1 MRYRLPPL
9 NSLRLFEAAARLLSF
24 KAAANELLLTPS
36 AVSHGIQSLEDWLG
50 TTLFER
56 TSRGLVLTP
65 TGQAYFPVVRD
76 ALAALASASERAS
89 ARRGNRRLAISTA
102 PTFAARWLLP
112 RLPRFRERHPDIDV
126 MIDTAQERIDLSGTA
141 ADLAIRMGR
150 GDWDGLTADRLFPE
164 ELVPVCAPA
173 LAARLRKAGT
183 IDDVML
189 IHVTTVSE
197 DWAYWAQAAGRAI
210 PAAARGLRFDTIQM
224 AFDAACQGLG
234 VAIGRRPLVNPD
246 IEAGRLEEIWPPAVT
261 STVGYWLVCAP
272 ARADESA
279 IAAFRQCMAEEAAAP
294 AQCPRTTCR
303 GRKR

>member
-150 GDWDGLTADRLFPE
+150 GDWDGLSADRLFPE

-279 IAAFRQCMAEEAAAP
+279 IAAFRQWMAEEAAAP